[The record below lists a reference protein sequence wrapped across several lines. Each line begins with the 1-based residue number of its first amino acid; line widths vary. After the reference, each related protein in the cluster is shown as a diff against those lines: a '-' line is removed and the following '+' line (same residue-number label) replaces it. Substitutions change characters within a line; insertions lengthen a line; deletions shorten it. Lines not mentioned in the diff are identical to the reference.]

1 MFIGYIYKI
10 TGSCGRVYIGS
21 TVRPKKR
28 FTNHSANSKKKECL
42 SRILEKP
49 LIFTII
55 RQDEY
60 KLFKT
65 MRLVEQYYLD
75 NNNCVNKKRAYGWKK
90 IDIEEKRQYFRE
102 KTRVYNKTPKGIK
115 TRKEYLQNNREK
127 INEKLREKK
136 ECKYCK
142 ALISKG
148 CMSRHHKTKRCLA
161 IQKSLN
167 LS

>member
-90 IDIEEKRQYFRE
+90 IGKEEKRQYFRE
-102 KTRVYNKTPKGIK
+102 YHNVYSKQ
-115 TRKEYLQNNREK
+115 YYQN
-127 INEKLREKK
+127 KK
-136 ECKYCK
+136 EEKGRKIECFYCK
-142 ALISKG
+142 SFINSSNML
-148 CMSRHHKTKRCLA
+148 RHQRTQKCVA